1 MSKDTI
7 ISGRNVQLLIKTF
20 DLAMP
25 QNTKTLHVT
34 EYYVENGFIIIEE
47 IEVLDSQGNVVK
59 HADLDRVVDHLSD
72 YIVTFKRK

>member
-1 MSKDTI
+1 MTKLLSNPNT
-7 ISGRNVQLLIKTF
+7 QLLIKTF

-47 IEVLDSQGNVVK
+47 IEVLDAHGNFVK
-59 HADLDRVVDHLSD
+59 HADMDRVVDHLSD
-72 YIVTFKRK
+72 YIVTFKSKG